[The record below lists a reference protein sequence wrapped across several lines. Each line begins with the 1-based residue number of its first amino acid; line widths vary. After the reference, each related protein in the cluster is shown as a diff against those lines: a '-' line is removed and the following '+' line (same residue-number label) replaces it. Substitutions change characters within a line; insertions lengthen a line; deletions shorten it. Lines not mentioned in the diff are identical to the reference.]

1 MNQPAVLTTNTN
13 NKTQQQQQQQQQQ
26 QHTPQPLQ
34 QHQRCYYTATANTA
48 ALAAVVSS
56 SGYAAH
62 TGIHAE
68 DFTPAQMC
76 ELPLDN
82 YPDLKP
88 VPAWEAICIAPL
100 HSATAA
106 SSERTNQCTALQLQG
121 FIHVCHSCEAVG
133 SSICVVA

>member
-34 QHQRCYYTATANTA
+34 QHQRCYYTATASTA
-48 ALAAVVSS
+48 ALAAV
-56 SGYAAH
+56 ACC
-62 TGIHAE
+62 IHAE

-88 VPAWEAICIAPL
+88 VPAWEASHSYFELRHCIALLQRLQSVLISAL
-100 HSATAA
+100 HCSCNASSMCATRVKQLAAA
-106 SSERTNQCTALQLQG
+106 S
-121 FIHVCHSCEAVG
+121 V
-133 SSICVVA
+133 